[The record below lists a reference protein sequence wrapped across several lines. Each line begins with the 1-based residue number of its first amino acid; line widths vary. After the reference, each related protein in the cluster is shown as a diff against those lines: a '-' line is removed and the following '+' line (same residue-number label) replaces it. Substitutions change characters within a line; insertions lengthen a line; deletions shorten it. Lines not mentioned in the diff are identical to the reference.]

1 MIIKNSIRQL
11 WRMKGRTS
19 LFVLLL
25 LLASGLCSLGMGFR
39 AINARNIEKYE
50 DTFTTIGTVTQKP
63 KAVVEGKTWD
73 AEQKDYELFS
83 QLVYDSFVPLSV
95 LDFEGA
101 DYLSGPEKR
110 ISYGAY
116 CPEYEMY
123 SSGLNTGIVAEVSP
137 LEDET
142 ADHPIS
148 MHVTRVL
155 YGESRMENTNIK
167 FCDHNNPYPDT
178 FYKDKTYVMSLF
190 CISGHESEKES
201 EGDYVSEYVPRK
213 LLGSAQRDE
222 SGNQIPDG
230 VGKNHFYDEVTEG
243 FYDTPIGKRWM
254 NLIESF
260 KYVNHIFP
268 VTGTS
273 DIHLMMP
280 FYKGD
285 VYVNSGREFTA
296 EEYERGDKVC
306 IVWEQFAVKN
316 GLKIG
321 DRLELPLIYAD
332 YYRPAGMRYSTSGI
346 GAVSLLNAKGE
357 IYSVFEDS
365 SYEIIGTYRGNAGL
379 YDEYG
384 MGYNEIIIP
393 GNSVKNSDAENII
406 DYGPLR
412 GCTTSFQIENGTINE
427 FLEKWSKLGIDD
439 LEFTFYDKGYTKL
452 QAGIENMKQ
461 LAGLLIVMG
470 AVMVLLVLGYF
481 TWLFILKQKERTA
494 IERSLGFTRK
504 QSFLSLFAGIFLI
517 LMAGGIGGGILGA
530 SLSGR
535 IAENVGD
542 ASYYDT
548 SFGSSAAV
556 SIEDAEEEAEE
567 FYPIEA
573 AVQTIAGILLLG
585 SVIAGA
591 GIGYNLRQEPMEMFG
606 K

>member
-11 WRMKGRTS
+11 WRMKGRTF

-39 AINARNIEKYE
+39 AINERNIEKYE
-50 DTFTTIGTVTQKP
+50 NTFTTIGTVTQKP
-63 KAVVEGKTWD
+63 KAVTEGEMWD

-83 QLVYDSFVPLSV
+83 QLVYDSYVPLSV

-101 DYLSGPEKR
+101 GYLSGPEKR
-110 ISYGAY
+110 ILYGAY
-116 CPEYEMY
+116 CPEYQMY
-123 SSGLNTGIVAEVSP
+123 SSGLNTGIVVEVSP
-137 LEDET
+137 LEDEV

-155 YGESRMENTNIK
+155 YGEPRIEDTDIK

-178 FYKDKTYVMSLF
+178 FYKDKTYLMSL
-190 CISGHESEKES
+190 SYRPGHENEKKFE
-201 EGDYVSEYVPRK
+201 EDYVTEYVPRK
-213 LLGSAQRDE
+213 LLGSTQRDE
-222 SGNQIPDG
+222 NGSRIPDK
-230 VGKNHFYDEVTEG
+230 VDRHHFYDEVTEG
-243 FYDTPIGKRWM
+243 FYDTSIGKRWM
-254 NLIESF
+254 NLIESWE
-260 KYVNHIFP
+260 YVNHIFP

-316 GLKIG
+316 GLEIG
-321 DRLELPLIYAD
+321 DRLNLPLIYAN
-332 YYRPAGMRYSTSGI
+332 YNWTAGTQYTTSGL
-346 GAVSLLNAKGE
+346 GVNTLLNAQGE

-379 YDEYG
+379 FDEYG

-406 DYGPLR
+406 DYGPIR
-412 GCTTSFQIENGTINE
+412 GNTTSFQIENGTIHE

-461 LAGLLIVMG
+461 LARLLIVMG

-494 IERSLGFTRK
+494 IERSLGFTRR

-517 LMAGGIGGGILGA
+517 LMAGGIGGSILGA
-530 SLSGR
+530 SVSGK
-535 IAENVGD
+535 IAGNIGNS
-542 ASYYDT
+542 SYYDT
-548 SFGSSAAV
+548 SFGNSAAV
-556 SIEDAEEEAEE
+556 TIEEAEE
-567 FYPIEA
+567 EEDAFYPIEA
-573 AVQTIAGILLLG
+573 AVQTMAGILIVG
-585 SVIAGA
+585 SVIAGV
-591 GIGYNLRQEPMEMFG
+591 GIGCNLRREPMEMFG

>member
-1 MIIKNSIRQL
+1 
-11 WRMKGRTS
+11 MKGRTS

-39 AINARNIEKYE
+39 AINDRNIEKYE
-50 DTFTTIGTVTQKP
+50 DTFMTIGTVTQKP
-63 KAVVEGKTWD
+63 KAVVEGKMWD
-73 AEQKDYELFS
+73 AEQKDYEWFN

-123 SSGLNTGIVAEVSP
+123 SSGLNTGIVVEVSP
-137 LEDET
+137 LEDEI

-155 YGESRMENTNIK
+155 HGEPRMENTNIK
-167 FCDHNNPYPDT
+167 FCDHYNPYPDT
-178 FYKDKTYVMSLF
+178 FYKDKTYLMSL
-190 CISGHESEKES
+190 SYRPGHESEKEF
-201 EGDYVSEYVPRK
+201 EEDYVTEYVPGK

-222 SGNQIPDG
+222 NGNQIPDEVDG
-230 VGKNHFYDEVTEG
+230 QHFYDEVTEG
-243 FYDTPIGKRWM
+243 FYDTSTGKRWM
-254 NLIESF
+254 NLIESWE
-260 KYVNHIFP
+260 YVNHIFP

-273 DIHLMMP
+273 DIRLMMP
-280 FYKGD
+280 FYKED

-316 GLKIG
+316 GLEIG
-321 DRLELPLIYAD
+321 DHLELPLIYAD

-393 GNSVKNSDAENII
+393 SNSVKNSDAENII
-406 DYGPLR
+406 DYGPLQ
-412 GCTTSFQIENGTINE
+412 GSTTSFQIENGTINE
-427 FLEKWSKLGIDD
+427 FLEKWSKLGVDD

-461 LAGLLIVMG
+461 LAGLLVVMG

-494 IERSLGFTRK
+494 VERSLGFTRR

-517 LMAGGIGGGILGA
+517 LMTGGIGGSILGA
-530 SLSGR
+530 SASGK

-548 SFGSSAAV
+548 SFGNSAAV
-556 SIEDAEEEAEE
+556 TIEEMEEEEEE

-573 AVQTIAGILLLG
+573 AVQTMTGILLLG
-585 SVIAGA
+585 SVIAGV